1 MKFAR
6 LPFKVLRPQHRYQ
19 ATASNQDAAAMI
31 FKPNV
36 HRIDPSHKRNTGPS
50 CRGGA
55 SSLLRLS
62 RPQAQSRIAGPR
74 RTTWLQRA
82 AAYFHRTPAHA
93 HPAFGVSEYGVGSTG

>member
-6 LPFKVLRPQHRYQ
+6 LPLKVLLPPRRYQ
-19 ATASNQDAAAMI
+19 ATASNQDAATMT

-36 HRIDPSHKRNTGPS
+36 HRIDPSLKRSTGPS

-82 AAYFHRTPAHA
+82 AAYFRRPSALA
-93 HPAFGVSEYGVGSTG
+93 FPAFGVSEYGVGSTG